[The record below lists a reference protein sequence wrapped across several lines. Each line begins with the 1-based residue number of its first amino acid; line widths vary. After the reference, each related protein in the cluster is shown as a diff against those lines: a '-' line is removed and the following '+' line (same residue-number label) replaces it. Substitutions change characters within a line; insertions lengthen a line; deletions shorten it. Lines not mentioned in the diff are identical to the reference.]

1 MQRTNWIVGG
11 IAVVALAASTWAIV
25 YPTNVRQDAA
35 AVQSQAKDL
44 ADPVAE
50 ACAKGG
56 PVAQQLGNACAKAA
70 EVRDQPPVA
79 QAAPTVDPAELRQA
93 TRTAVA
99 EYCAAP
105 NHPCRGADGS
115 MPPFDAIVDAVVA
128 KIPAQKNGTDG
139 HDGANATAEQ
149 AAAAVAAYCG
159 QADEPCR
166 GKPGAKG
173 EEGDPPPCMAEA
185 TQCRGADGQPPAGW
199 TTSYSDGT
207 TETCSR
213 ATPFD
218 PAAPHYT
225 CTRSAPP
232 SSSPPTS
239 SPPLIPPN

>member
-11 IAVVALAASTWAIV
+11 IAVVALAASTWAIM

-35 AVQSQAKDL
+35 AVQSQAKSL
-44 ADPVAE
+44 ADQVAE

-56 PVAQQLGNACAKAA
+56 PVAAQLGRACAKAA
-70 EVRDQPPVA
+70 EVKDQPPVA
-79 QAAPTVDPAELRQA
+79 APAPQVDPEQLRQA
-93 TRTAVA
+93 ARTAVA

-115 MPPFDAIVDAVVA
+115 TPPFDAIVDAVLA
-128 KIPAQKNGTDG
+128 KIPTPKNGTDG
-139 HDGANATAEQ
+139 QNATATQ
-149 AAAAVAAYCG
+149 VADAVAAYCG

-166 GKPGAKG
+166 GKAGTNGTNGKDG
-173 EEGDPPPCMAEA
+173 QTPPCMAEA

-232 SSSPPTS
+232 SSSTQPP
-239 SPPLIPPN
+239 PIR

>member
-1 MQRTNWIVGG
+1 MRKVNGLAVG
-11 IAVVALAASTWAIV
+11 ISALALAAAGYAI
-25 YPTNVRQDAA
+25 YEPYTVRQDAA
-35 AVQSQAKDL
+35 AVQTQAKSL
-44 ADPVAE
+44 ADQVAE

-56 PVAQQLGNACAKAA
+56 PVAQQLGAACAKAA
-70 EVRDQPPVA
+70 EVKQAPPVA
-79 QAAPTVDPAELRQA
+79 QAATVDPAELRQA
-93 TRTAVA
+93 ARTAVA

-115 MPPFDAIVDAVVA
+115 TPPFDAIVDAVLA
-128 KIPAQKNGTDG
+128 KIPTPKNGADG
-139 HDGANATAEQ
+139 QAGANATAEQ
-149 AAAAVAAYCG
+149 VASAVAAYCG

-166 GKPGAKG
+166 GKPGTAGQNGKDG
-173 EEGDPPPCMAEA
+173 QPPPCMAEA

-213 ATPFD
+213 ASPFD

-232 SSSPPTS
+232 PSSS